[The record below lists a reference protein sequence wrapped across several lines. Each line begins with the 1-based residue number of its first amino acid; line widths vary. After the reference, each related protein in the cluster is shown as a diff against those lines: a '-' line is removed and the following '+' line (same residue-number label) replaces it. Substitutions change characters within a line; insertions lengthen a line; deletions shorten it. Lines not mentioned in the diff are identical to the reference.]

1 MWDKMGEEL
10 CGDLAKVLH
19 ELNQAFIDSFII
31 HLFVHPF
38 INISP
43 IPSPNGFF
51 FFWLLKDFVGEMY
64 MGENCPRRH
73 LRTLSSI
80 SLGTA
85 DPRGTCPEVSDQ
97 SQRGPPL

>member
-51 FFWLLKDFVGEMY
+51 FFGF
-64 MGENCPRRH
+64 
-73 LRTLSSI
+73 
-80 SLGTA
+80 
-85 DPRGTCPEVSDQ
+85 
-97 SQRGPPL
+97 